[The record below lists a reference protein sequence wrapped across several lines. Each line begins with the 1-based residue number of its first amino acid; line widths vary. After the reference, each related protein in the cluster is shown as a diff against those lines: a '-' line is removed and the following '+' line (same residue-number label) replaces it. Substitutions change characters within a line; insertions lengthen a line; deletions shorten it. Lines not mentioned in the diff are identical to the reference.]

1 MSNNSNLL
9 NEPILNQVNNLLNG
23 IQFTD
28 EENSIIPYIDFIYD
42 EDADPEITSLDFKC
56 EVYFDENYNPC

>member
-9 NEPILNQVNNLLNG
+9 DEPILNQVNNLLNG

-42 EDADPEITSLDFKC
+42 EDADPEITSIVLPIHIL
-56 EVYFDENYNPC
+56 NI